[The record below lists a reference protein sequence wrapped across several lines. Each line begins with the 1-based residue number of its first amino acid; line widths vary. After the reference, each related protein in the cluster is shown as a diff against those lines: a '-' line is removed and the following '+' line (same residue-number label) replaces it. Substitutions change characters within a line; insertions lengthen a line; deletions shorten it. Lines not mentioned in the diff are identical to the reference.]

1 MNPSKVNRFI
11 QDANCLF
18 CKIVNGEIP
27 SKIIYETGDVLA
39 FHDISPQAPVHIVII
54 PKTHIHSL
62 EKIDDDN
69 YDVAGNLIL
78 TASKIAKEQGL
89 DGYRLV
95 INCNEIAGQTVFHLH
110 CHLLAGRP
118 MNWPPG

>member
-1 MNPSKVNRFI
+1 MSDCI
-11 QDANCLF
+11 F
-18 CKIVNGEIP
+18 CKIAEGEIP
-27 SKIIYETGDVLA
+27 TAKVYEDEEIIA
-39 FHDISPQAPVHIVII
+39 FNDISPQAPVHIVII
-54 PKTHIHSL
+54 PKKHIDSL
-62 EKIDDDN
+62 ESIDNVN
-69 YDVAGNLIL
+69 YSITGKLVL
-78 TASKIAKEQGL
+78 TATKIAKEKNL